1 MKLSLEEEGLV
12 SLLIVQEDI
21 EAIYSLMS
29 SERDPVFSLEILPYY
44 ALFVNEC
51 QNCMGINEIPD
62 NIVLQIKD
70 IRNYIKA
77 YTSGYGKTISKIK
90 RTDIMQDEAFRRELK
105 FDFPKSWTMHLNMGT
120 YWTENKKIIGNT
132 QHIAAYLDIDDV
144 FAKDVGIKQRELGYQ
159 IGVFINSI
167 RNGFSKAIPSPNSH
181 RTENT
186 VSITKYF
193 DLNTNKENK
202 FFIDNGSKELNLLYV
217 HLMCNMNFVRCIL
230 RSLFTDNS
238 TWLFRI
244 EYVVTYYT
252 YLSLK
257 DLKNHCDNND
267 DISLEKSK
275 IEEILE
281 FGKPLFQSKF
291 RNCMMHYNLVG
302 YDVLSREYIDC
313 PFYGIV
319 ETCFEGKNY
328 HSYLNE
334 LRNLSD
340 MIIDYLESRF
350 DFSKIKL
357 QEL

>member
-1 MKLSLEEEGLV
+1 MKLSSEEERLV
-12 SLLIVQEDI
+12 SMLIVQEDI

-29 SERDPVFSLEILPYY
+29 SERDSVFSLEILPYY

-62 NIVLQIKD
+62 DIALQIND

-77 YTSGYGKTISKIK
+77 YTNGYGKTSKRIK
-90 RTDIMQDEAFRRELK
+90 NADDIQDKAFRKELK
-105 FDFPKSWTMHLNMGT
+105 FDFPKSWSIHLNMGT

-132 QHIAAYLDIDDV
+132 QHIAAYLGIDDV
-144 FAKDVGIKQRELGYQ
+144 FAKDVGVKQRELGYQ

-167 RNGFSKAIPSPNSH
+167 RSGFSKAIPSPNSH

-202 FFIDNGSKELNLLYV
+202 FFIDNVSKELNLLYV
-217 HLMCNMNFVRCIL
+217 HLLCNMNFVRYIL
-230 RSLFTDNS
+230 RSLFTDSS

-244 EYVVTYYT
+244 EYIVTYHT
-252 YLSLK
+252 YLALN
-257 DLKNHCDNND
+257 DLKNHSDNND
-267 DISLEKSK
+267 DISLEKNSIK
-275 IEEILE
+275 EILE

-291 RNCMMHYNLVG
+291 RNCMMHYDLAG
-302 YDVLSREYIDC
+302 YGVLSREYIKC

-319 ETCFEGKNY
+319 ETCFEGKDY
-328 HSYLNE
+328 HSYLAE

-340 MIIDYLESRF
+340 MIIDYLENRF
-350 DFSKIKL
+350 DFSKVKL

>member
-1 MKLSLEEEGLV
+1 MKLSSEEERLV
-12 SLLIVQEDI
+12 SMLIVQEDI

-29 SERDPVFSLEILPYY
+29 SERDSVFSLEILPYY

-62 NIVLQIKD
+62 DIALQIND

-77 YTSGYGKTISKIK
+77 YTNGYGKTSKRIK
-90 RTDIMQDEAFRRELK
+90 NADDIQDKAFRKELK
-105 FDFPKSWTMHLNMGT
+105 FDFPKSWSIHLNMGT

-132 QHIAAYLDIDDV
+132 QHIAAYLGIDDV
-144 FAKDVGIKQRELGYQ
+144 FAKDVGVKQRELGYQ

-167 RNGFSKAIPSPNSH
+167 RSGFSKAIPSPNSH

-202 FFIDNGSKELNLLYV
+202 FFVDNVSKELNLLYV
-217 HLMCNMNFVRCIL
+217 HLLCNMNFVRYIL
-230 RSLFTDNS
+230 GSLFTDSS

-244 EYVVTYYT
+244 EYIVTYHT
-252 YLSLK
+252 YLALN
-257 DLKNHCDNND
+257 DLKNHSDNNN
-267 DISLEKSK
+267 DISLEKNS

-291 RNCMMHYNLVG
+291 RNCMMHYDLAG
-302 YDVLSREYIDC
+302 YDVLSREYIKC

-319 ETCFEGKNY
+319 ETCFEGKDY
-328 HSYLNE
+328 HSYLAE

-340 MIIDYLESRF
+340 MIIDYLENRF
-350 DFSKIKL
+350 DFSKVKL
-357 QEL
+357 QEI

>member
-29 SERDPVFSLEILPYY
+29 SERDLVFSLEILPYY

-62 NIVLQIKD
+62 NIALQIKD

-77 YTSGYGKTISKIK
+77 YTNGYGKTSKRIK
-90 RTDIMQDEAFRRELK
+90 NADDIQDKAFRKELK
-105 FDFPKSWTMHLNMGT
+105 FDFPKSWNMHLNMGT

-132 QHIAAYLDIDDV
+132 QHIAAYLGIDDA
-144 FAKDVGIKQRELGYQ
+144 FAKDVGVKQRELGYQ

-167 RNGFSKAIPSPNSH
+167 RSGFSKAIPSPNSH
-181 RTENT
+181 RTENA

-202 FFIDNGSKELNLLYV
+202 FFIDNVSKELNLLYV
-217 HLMCNMNFVRCIL
+217 HLLCNMNFVRYIL
-230 RSLFTDNS
+230 RSLFTDSS

-244 EYVVTYYT
+244 EYIVTYHT
-252 YLSLK
+252 YLALN
-257 DLKNHCDNND
+257 DLKNHSDNNN
-267 DISLEKSK
+267 DISLEKNS

-291 RNCMMHYNLVG
+291 RNCMMHYDLSG
-302 YDVLSREYIDC
+302 YNVLSREYIKC

-319 ETCFEGKNY
+319 ETCFEGKDY
-328 HSYLNE
+328 HLYLAE

>member
-1 MKLSLEEEGLV
+1 MKLTWEEER
-12 SLLIVQEDI
+12 LISTLIMQEDV
-21 EAIYSLMS
+21 EAIYSLLS
-29 SERDPVFSLEILPYY
+29 SEHDPIFSLEILPYY
-44 ALFVNEC
+44 ALFINEC
-51 QNCMGINEIPD
+51 QSYMGINGIPHD
-62 NIVLQIKD
+62 IAVQIKD

-77 YTSGYGKTISKIK
+77 YTSGYGKTSKRIK
-90 RTDIMQDEAFRRELK
+90 NADDIQDKAFRKELK
-105 FDFPKSWTMHLNMGT
+105 FDFPKSWNMHLNMGT
-120 YWTENKKIIGNT
+120 YWTDDKKIIGNT
-132 QHIAAYLDIDDV
+132 QHTAAYFGIDDV
-144 FAKDVGIKQRELGYQ
+144 FAKDVGVKQRELGYQ

-167 RNGFSKAIPSPNSH
+167 RSGFSKAIPSPNSH

-244 EYVVTYYT
+244 EYIVTYYT

-281 FGKPLFQSKF
+281 FGEPLFQSKF
-291 RNCMMHYNLVG
+291 RNCMMHYNLTG
-302 YDVLSREYIDC
+302 YDVLSQEYIDC
-313 PFYGIV
+313 PFYGMV
-319 ETCFEGKNY
+319 ETCFGGKSY
-328 HSYLNE
+328 YSYLNE
-334 LRNLSD
+334 LRRLSD

>member
-1 MKLSLEEEGLV
+1 MKLSSEEEGLV

-29 SERDPVFSLEILPYY
+29 SERDSVFSLEILPYY

-62 NIVLQIKD
+62 NIALQIKD

-77 YTSGYGKTISKIK
+77 YTNGYGKTSKRIK
-90 RTDIMQDEAFRRELK
+90 NADDIQDKAFRKELK
-105 FDFPKSWTMHLNMGT
+105 FDFPKSWNMHLNMGT
-120 YWTENKKIIGNT
+120 YWTDDKKIIGNT
-132 QHIAAYLDIDDV
+132 QHIAAYLGIDDV
-144 FAKDVGIKQRELGYQ
+144 FAKDIGIKQRELGYQ
-159 IGVFINSI
+159 IWVFINSI

-202 FFIDNGSKELNLLYV
+202 FFIDNVSKELNLLYV
-217 HLMCNMNFVRCIL
+217 HLLCNMNFVRYIL
-230 RSLFTDNS
+230 RSLFTDSS

-244 EYVVTYYT
+244 EYIVTYHT
-252 YLSLK
+252 YLALN
-257 DLKNHCDNND
+257 DLKNHSDNND
-267 DISLEKSK
+267 DISLEKNS
-275 IEEILE
+275 IVEILE

-291 RNCMMHYNLVG
+291 RNCMMHYDLAG
-302 YDVLSREYIDC
+302 YDVLSREYIKC

-328 HSYLNE
+328 HSYLAE
-334 LRNLSD
+334 LRSLSD
-340 MIIDYLESRF
+340 MIIDYLENRF

>member
-1 MKLSLEEEGLV
+1 M
-12 SLLIVQEDI
+12 
-21 EAIYSLMS
+21 
-29 SERDPVFSLEILPYY
+29 
-44 ALFVNEC
+44 N
-51 QNCMGINEIPD
+51 
-62 NIVLQIKD
+62 
-70 IRNYIKA
+70 
-77 YTSGYGKTISKIK
+77 
-90 RTDIMQDEAFRRELK
+90 
-105 FDFPKSWTMHLNMGT
+105 LNMGT
-120 YWTENKKIIGNT
+120 YWTEDKKIIGNT
-132 QHIAAYLDIDDV
+132 QHIAAYLGIDDV
-144 FAKDVGIKQRELGYQ
+144 FAKDIGIKQRELGYQ

-244 EYVVTYYT
+244 EYIVTYYT

-267 DISLEKSK
+267 DISLEKRK

-302 YDVLSREYIDC
+302 YDVLSQEYIDC
-313 PFYGIV
+313 PFYGMV
-319 ETCFEGKNY
+319 ETCFGGKPY

-334 LRNLSD
+334 LRSLSD
-340 MIIDYLESRF
+340 MIIEYLEGRF
-350 DFSKIKL
+350 NFSKVNL
-357 QEL
+357 QEI